1 MSFILD
7 PMTTK
12 LLRGMCKD
20 GEYIVEKGF
29 DDRMAGS
36 QGMCMP
42 IDNGAAARMQEQQA
56 QLHQNLQRCGSSGQI
71 NF

>member
-1 MSFILD
+1 VGTKNADISFILD

-12 LLRGMCKD
+12 LLRGACND

-29 DDRMAGS
+29 NDGRAGS

-42 IDNGAAARMQEQQA
+42 IDNSAAARMQEQQA
-56 QLHQNLQRCGSSGQI
+56 
-71 NF
+71 